1 MAFYIR
7 FIQKDAE
14 WTTAFLFYFFLTMV
28 LHTRDDTFNQLNN
41 IFYNHK
47 TDYPKILSYSNFWEE
62 SELTWMTIWL
72 CTATLL
78 DYLRDGAEGRAEERS
93 HEKTPVFFYIMNF
106 NEFKREKHN
115 QII

>member
-1 MAFYIR
+1 MNDYM
-7 FIQKDAE
+7 
-14 WTTAFLFYFFLTMV
+14 TM
-28 LHTRDDTFNQLNN
+28 HC
-41 IFYNHK
+41 H
-47 TDYPKILSYSNFWEE
+47 
-62 SELTWMTIWL
+62 
-72 CTATLL
+72 LL

>member
-1 MAFYIR
+1 MAVYIR

-14 WTTAFLFYFFLTMV
+14 WDKKVHIGEQQLFYFILFLFFTM
-28 LHTRDDTFNQLNN
+28 LSHTRDDTFNQLNN

-72 CTATLL
+72 YTAT
-78 DYLRDGAEGRAEERS
+78 Y
-93 HEKTPVFFYIMNF
+93 
-106 NEFKREKHN
+106 
-115 QII
+115 